1 MKHHLHGVRRVS
13 ALLTAFLLACTL
25 TACGQKEPGDTNT
38 SDGPAV
44 TDQTGDTPDS
54 TGENPSQGGEDNP
67 DDPSGGEDNPSG
79 GEDNPSGGEDNPS
92 GGEDTPAKTDSQG
105 GGSGSTKTT
114 AKQSGGSGS
123 TQTTAKQSGGSGGS
137 SGSTVKIPDDD
148 DPDLDP
154 VDEPKPIKY
163 ITLTGSSA
171 KFSGDGISVN
181 GSKIII
187 SKGGHYE
194 ISGTLENGQIYIET
208 EKKKVKLML
217 NNCSITNKSGAA
229 IYCQQA
235 KKVTLESM
243 PGTVSSISD
252 GGTHD
257 EDKGAVFS
265 EDNVILKGEGTI
277 NITGVYAHGIKCDD
291 EIHVNAGTVNIK
303 STKSCLMANDSIEIN
318 GGNLFCDGGTNGI
331 KTSKPES
338 IIVING
344 GSSILIGGEREEKGA
359 LYSEGTF
366 TMNGGSLWAIG
377 NSSTSPDAAT
387 TANILVLNFANPQ
400 AANTAVQV
408 TSGGNTLF
416 GITSPHPYNSIFYA
430 GPNLLSN
437 ANCTVKYGGNISG
450 GSTRNYVITGGSY
463 SGGSTSDFKASGKVS
478 VCSIN

>member
-1 MKHHLHGVRRVS
+1 MKHRLHGVRRVS
-13 ALLTAFLLACTL
+13 AVLTAFLLACTL
-25 TACGQKEPGDTNT
+25 TACGGQKDSGPDTPVNT
-38 SDGPAV
+38 DSSV
-44 TDQTGDTPDS
+44 TDQTGD
-54 TGENPSQGGEDNP
+54 NPSGGDTNT
-67 DDPSGGEDNPSG
+67 DQKGGEDNPSG
-79 GEDNPSGGEDNPS
+79 GEDNPSGGDDNPS
-92 GGEDTPAKTDSQG
+92 GGDDDPSGGGDDNPAQTNAQG

-123 TQTTAKQSGGSGGS
+123 TKTTASNGSGG
-137 SGSTVKIPDDD
+137 GSTVSTPDDD
-148 DPDLDP
+148 DPDLDA

-163 ITLTGSSA
+163 ISLTGNSA

-194 ISGTLENGQIYIET
+194 VSGTLDNGQIYIET

-217 NNCSITNKSGAA
+217 NNCSITNRSGAA

-243 PGTVSSISD
+243 PGTVSTISD

-257 EDKGAVFS
+257 DDKGAVFS

-303 STKSCLMANDSIEIN
+303 ATKSCLMANDAIEIN
-318 GGNLFCDGGTNGI
+318 GGTLFCDGGTNGI

-338 IIVING
+338 LITING

-359 LYSEGTF
+359 LYSAGTF
-366 TMNGGSLWAIG
+366 TMNGGTLWAIG
-377 NSSTSPDAAT
+377 NSSTNPDAAT
-387 TANILVLNFANPQ
+387 TANMLVLTFANAQ
-400 AANTAVQV
+400 AANSAVQV
-408 TSGGNTLF
+408 TSGGNPIF
-416 GITSPHPYNSIFYA
+416 GITSPHPYNSVFYA

-437 ANCTVKYGGNISG
+437 ATYTVKYGGSISG
-450 GSTRNYVITGGSY
+450 GSTKNYVTSGGSY
-463 SGGSTSDFKASGKVS
+463 SGGSTSEFKASGKVAVHTLS
-478 VCSIN
+478 

>member
-1 MKHHLHGVRRVS
+1 MKHHLRGVRRIS
-13 ALLTAFLLACTL
+13 SLLTAFLLACTL
-25 TACGQKEPGDTNT
+25 TACGGQKDSGSDTPAG
-38 SDGPAV
+38 SDPAV

-54 TGENPSQGGEDNP
+54 TGENPSQGGEDN
-67 DDPSGGEDNPSG
+67 PSGGEDNPSG

-105 GGSGSTKTT
+105 GGSSSTKTT

-137 SGSTVKIPDDD
+137 SGSTVKTPDDD
-148 DPDLDP
+148 DPDLDS

-171 KFSGDGISVN
+171 KFSGDGISVS

-194 ISGTLENGQIYIET
+194 VSGTLDNGQIYIET

-257 EDKGAVFS
+257 DDKGAVFS

-303 STKSCLMANDSIEIN
+303 ATKSCLMANDAIEIN

-338 IIVING
+338 LITING

-377 NSSTSPDAAT
+377 NSSTTPDAST
-387 TANILVLNFANPQ
+387 TANMLVLTFANSQ
-400 AANTAVQV
+400 TANTAVQV
-408 TSGGNTLF
+408 TSGGSTIF
-416 GITSPHPYNSIFYA
+416 GITSPRPYNSIFYA

-437 ANCTVKYGGNISG
+437 AQYTVKYGGSISG
-450 GSTRNYVITGGSY
+450 GTTRNYVISGGSY
-463 SGGSTSDFKASGKVS
+463 SGGSTSEFKASGKVAVHS
-478 VCSIN
+478 LS